1 MHDTQAEIVNLRAVG
16 AGAVPKPELPTGDV
30 GPSDPSGAVVEE
42 HDVVFDGERVPT
54 KIYDRA
60 RLQPGAV
67 LGGPAIV
74 TEFDSTTVV
83 LPGYRATVDSSFNIL
98 ITPNE

>member
-1 MHDTQAEIVNLRAVG
+1 M
-16 AGAVPKPELPTGDV
+16 PTGDV
-30 GPSDPSGAVVEE
+30 GPPDASGAVVEE
-42 HDVVFDGERVPT
+42 HDVVFDGELVPT

-60 RLQPGAV
+60 RLTPGAV

-83 LPGYRATVDSSFNIL
+83 LPDYSARIDVNFNIL
-98 ITPNE
+98 IDRKA